1 MSAHS
6 GVRVEAQVV
15 RYYEK
20 SRKDEIEKK
29 RILQQLNSR
38 TQNITI

>member
-29 RILQQLNSR
+29 EFFSN
-38 TQNITI
+38 